1 MKKIQ
6 ELTGISLNPKA
17 LMDVQVKRIHEYKRQ
32 LLNLLSIVHRYQHIK
47 SLSPEERKK
56 VCFLHIRFFFHC
68 RTALPAF
75 CTKAVVLL
83 FVKVSRHF
91 CLFMYGTNAL
101 GFFGVSWP
109 LVMATMKL
117 SV

>member
-1 MKKIQ
+1 MKLQAKEKAVKKIQ

-56 VCFLHIRFFFHC
+56 VCFLHVCSKFFFV
-68 RTALPAF
+68 
-75 CTKAVVLL
+75 AVQYCQL
-83 FVKVSRHF
+83 F
-91 CLFMYGTNAL
+91 AQ
-101 GFFGVSWP
+101 
-109 LVMATMKL
+109 KL
-117 SV
+117 SQY

>member
-56 VCFLHIRFFFHC
+56 VCFLHVCSMFFLLPYSIASFLHK
-68 RTALPAF
+68 RAL
-75 CTKAVVLL
+75 
-83 FVKVSRHF
+83 S
-91 CLFMYGTNAL
+91 
-101 GFFGVSWP
+101 
-109 LVMATMKL
+109 
-117 SV
+117 